1 MNQAIQSL
9 SLERDQ
15 HVAQRDQIKSEIASV
30 QAAIKQRREAQAAH
44 QRSLDA
50 QARHNAPELAFWEK
64 CLGMRMEGTGVDDR
78 IKFVFVC
85 IDERDAERECWF
97 ELDIGGREY
106 EVAATKPRLDRDEV
120 DALVERLNET
130 KELSAFLKGMR
141 TLFVG
146 GLKS

>member
-1 MNQAIQSL
+1 MHQAIKSL
-9 SLERDQ
+9 SEEREEHISRRDQ
-15 HVAQRDQIKSEIASV
+15 LRSEIASV
-30 QAAIKQRREAQAAH
+30 QNAIKERREAQAAH

-50 QARHNAPELAFWEK
+50 EARHNVPELGFWEK

-85 IDERDAERECWF
+85 IDPRDAEKECWF

-120 DALVERLNET
+120 DGAVERLNET

-141 TLFVG
+141 TLFVDG
-146 GLKS
+146 FKS